1 MRLGVDCWRIHGT
14 TGVARYITNVVRAW
28 SSGFKSDVFDAV
40 VLFTP
45 RPIDRTRV
53 PLGPGMK
60 EVVLRSDARQLV
72 WQNTRLASACDTEVL
87 WCPAYVTPI
96 ATAAKIVVTTHD
108 ATNAIHPELYP
119 LSDRL
124 FYRWFYAWRAR
135 GATLVVTNNERTRTD
150 IEVHYGVDPG
160 RLRVVGLAPADV
172 FRRLED
178 REEVSRTV
186 RTILGDDR
194 PYFLSVGKVSTRRNV
209 PTVVEGF
216 ARFRERSGLPHRMV
230 VVGRGAALDEVR
242 ATAADRGIS
251 DQMVHLDYVSDQDL
265 VALYNGAEAFITA
278 ATYEANS
285 FTTLEAQTCGAPV
298 VIPDAPGMREM
309 VGGVAE
315 IMPAVGVAE
324 VSAAMERL
332 ATDGALRRRL
342 SEMGRKH
349 ASRFSW
355 SNTAQGILGVAEE
368 AGADA
373 V

>member
-1 MRLGVDCWRIHGT
+1 
-14 TGVARYITNVVRAW
+14 
-28 SSGFKSDVFDAV
+28 
-40 VLFTP
+40 
-45 RPIDRTRV
+45 
-53 PLGPGMK
+53 
-60 EVVLRSDARQLV
+60 
-72 WQNTRLASACDTEVL
+72 
-87 WCPAYVTPI
+87 
-96 ATAAKIVVTTHD
+96 
-108 ATNAIHPELYP
+108 
-119 LSDRL
+119 
-124 FYRWFYAWRAR
+124 
-135 GATLVVTNNERTRTD
+135 
-150 IEVHYGVDPG
+150 
-160 RLRVVGLAPADV
+160 
-172 FRRLED
+172 
-178 REEVSRTV
+178 
-186 RTILGDDR
+186 
-194 PYFLSVGKVSTRRNV
+194 
-209 PTVVEGF
+209 
-216 ARFRERSGLPHRMV
+216 MV

-251 DQMVHLDYVSDQDL
+251 DQMVHLDYVSDEDL